1 MAIFRAA
8 TKHISRSKGQ
18 NVVAA
23 AAYRAGEKLT
33 DSNKLNPTATT
44 HDYTKKHGVVAKE
57 IVLPAALSGQGFS
70 INRQELWSSVE
81 EHETT
86 TRSVKGSRLKQ
97 TARLAREWLLSLP
110 SELSDDENEQL
121 TAEFTQ
127 KLANDLGVIGD
138 YCIHKPSSNDYKPKP
153 DYLESYDPDTQK
165 TELIKV
171 DDWNASEPDNRNIH
185 AHIMFTTRKAEITA
199 DGKLSLGDKADSER
213 SEKWRKDNGMV
224 NGGDYIKEIR
234 GIWADMV
241 NKRLVQHDI
250 VPISH
255 KSYKELGLDIIPQRK
270 EGKNATALARYGIQT
285 DVRNKNDVIK
295 ERNRA
300 AIESAADSH
309 ITSRSEA
316 AARASTGATR
326 AGRATQAANE
336 WLHKA
341 DSWLSKAAPKPFDP
355 RSRVIELDEQ
365 TIVFDRLAKRA
376 DRLTEQATKSLSE
389 SLIQK
394 AVAKYKSVKTYEPYI
409 QRSDWAGS
417 DREPRVNPEPNPGLE
432 FNERQLGIIERMSEH
447 LEGHD
452 DDYVSHSALKKCLT
466 IQANERILM
475 LLIDPKR
482 EQMQHEEDSRERAEQ
497 VISPNATLDDAQDL
511 QRGVRQEE
519 RELKP
524 STPRHTY
531 RPR

>member
-8 TKHISRSKGQ
+8 TNHISRSKGQ

-33 DSNKLNPTATT
+33 DTNKLNPTATT

-199 DGKLSLGDKADSER
+199 DGKLSLGDKAESER

-336 WLHKA
+336 WLHKS
-341 DSWLSKAAPKPFDP
+341 DSWLSRAAPKPFDP
-355 RSRVIELDEQ
+355 RSRVVELDEQ
-365 TIVFDRLAKRA
+365 TSVFDRLAERA
-376 DRLTEQATKSLSE
+376 DRLTEQATQSLSE
-389 SLIQK
+389 GLIQK

-417 DREPRVNPEPNPGLE
+417 DREPRINPEPNPGLE
-432 FNERQLGIIERMSEH
+432 FNERQLGIIEGMSEH
-447 LEGHD
+447 IKGHD
-452 DDYVSHSALKKCLT
+452 NDYMSYKSLGECLKM
-466 IQANERILM
+466 QANERILT

-482 EQMQHEEDSRERAEQ
+482 EQIQYEQDKKDRPEQ
-497 VISPNATLDDAQDL
+497 VVSPNATLDVAQDS
-511 QRGVRQEE
+511 QRGVGQEE
-519 RELKP
+519 REIKP

-531 RPR
+531 TPR

>member
-33 DSNKLNPTATT
+33 DTNKLNPAATT
-44 HDYTKKHGVVAKE
+44 HDYTKKHGVLAKN

-70 INRQELWSSVE
+70 INRQDLWSSVE

-110 SELSDDENEQL
+110 SELSDNENEQL

-153 DYLESYDPDTQK
+153 DYIEWFDPETQK
-165 TELIKV
+165 TESIKV
-171 DDWNASEPDNRNIH
+171 DDGNASEPDDRNIH

-241 NKRLVQHDI
+241 NKRLAQHNI
-250 VPISH
+250 APISH

-285 DVRNKNDVIK
+285 DVRSENDVIK
-295 ERNRA
+295 ERNQA
-300 AIESAADSH
+300 VIKSAADSH
-309 ITSRSEA
+309 IASRSEA
-316 AARASTGATR
+316 AARAVRG
-326 AGRATQAANE
+326 TQTANE

-355 RSRVIELDEQ
+355 RSRAIELDEQ
-365 TIVFDRLAKRA
+365 TSVFNRLAER
-376 DRLTEQATKSLSE
+376 ATKSLSE
-389 SLIQK
+389 GLILK

-409 QRSDWAGS
+409 QLSDWAGS
-417 DREPRVNPEPNPGLE
+417 NREPRVNPEPNPGLE

-447 LEGHD
+447 IKGHD
-452 DDYVSHSALKKCLT
+452 DDYLSYKSLRECLK
-466 IQANERILM
+466 IQANEHILT
-475 LLIDPKR
+475 LLTDPKR

-497 VISPNATLDDAQDL
+497 VISPNATLNDAQDL